1 MNIQMSEDSALTTY
15 TDVSLNTRKEQS
27 VKVTLIGD
35 FNFKLLIF
43 NQLSL
48 CLIDTMWVHD
58 KKAVFQSVSLWK
70 EANLTPLNQH

>member
-15 TDVSLNTRKEQS
+15 TDVSLNTRKVQS

-43 NQLSL
+43 DQLSL
-48 CLIDTMWVHD
+48 CLLDTMWV
-58 KKAVFQSVSLWK
+58 
-70 EANLTPLNQH
+70 P